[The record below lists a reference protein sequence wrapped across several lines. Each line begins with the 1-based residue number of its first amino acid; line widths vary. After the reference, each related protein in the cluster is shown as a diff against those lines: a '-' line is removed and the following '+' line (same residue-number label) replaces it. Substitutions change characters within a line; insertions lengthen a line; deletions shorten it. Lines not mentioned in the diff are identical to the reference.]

1 MILVIM
7 GSLKIGKLSILN
19 VLFSAVDKVLKAP
32 QYVQNPH
39 YSNHDFSPL
48 VNCVYIIAIINKTT
62 LYNGNC
68 PITKMG
74 VAHTTEHYI
83 YIYSG

>member
-32 QYVQNPH
+32 QYVQNSH

-48 VNCVYIIAIINKTT
+48 VNGVYLITILNKTT
-62 LYNGNC
+62 C
-68 PITKMG
+68 FKVETR
-74 VAHTTEHYI
+74 E
-83 YIYSG
+83 